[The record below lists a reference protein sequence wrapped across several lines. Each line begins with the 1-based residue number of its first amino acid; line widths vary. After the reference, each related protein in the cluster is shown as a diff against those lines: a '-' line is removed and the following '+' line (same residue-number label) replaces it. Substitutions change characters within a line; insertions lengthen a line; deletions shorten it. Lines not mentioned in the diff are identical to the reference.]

1 MRATGIIYNIGTLA
15 TAYGNEKKC
24 GKEQGD
30 IKQLHDAYVAMDG
43 ASIIAVGTGPAP
55 QELIGAGTQL
65 IDADGRLVTA
75 GLVDSHTH
83 LVFGGWRE
91 HELAQKLHGVAYLDI
106 LNAGGGIHSTVK
118 ATRGSTEDELYVKAK
133 DALMHMLVLGTTTVE
148 AKSGYG
154 LSYDDELKQL
164 RVAERLNDEG
174 PVEIVSTFMGAHA
187 VPKEYANNR
196 EAYISLLTERLI
208 PEVARLGLARYCD
221 VFCETAVFTSKES
234 EAILECAQSYG
245 LGAKIHAD
253 EIDAIGGSEVAG
265 KLHAISAEHL
275 IAATDS
281 GISALADGGTVAVLL
296 PATSFYLDKEFAPAN
311 KMIDAGVAVAVA
323 SDFNPGSTP
332 NLSLQ
337 LPMNIACYKYRM
349 TPEEVLTA
357 VTLNAAAA
365 IGLPDKLGT
374 VEPGKQADLL
384 IWDAP
389 NLDRIFYRYG
399 SNQVSTVIKKGE
411 IVAMDGTVIEKGRLA
426 DMRVSDFI
434 ELVASSE
441 PAPGGGSVS
450 AVAGAMG
457 IGLAAMT
464 AKLTASKKKY
474 ADVHELM
481 HSIIERADPFV
492 SDMTQGIDKDTDAY
506 NGFGIAAK
514 LPKETDEQKAIRKEA
529 MQNALKQA
537 AQIPFELLLNCERA
551 LEILSEGVGTI
562 NPNCYSDLGSGAA
575 NLRSAAQGAWLNVLI
590 NIGGIEDAEFAAEL
604 RTKGEAAIKHCYELA
619 DDAFAK
625 IEKYI
630 VG

>member
-1 MRATGIIYNIGTLA
+1 
-15 TAYGNEKKC
+15 
-24 GKEQGD
+24 
-30 IKQLHDAYVAMDG
+30 
-43 ASIIAVGTGPAP
+43 
-55 QELIGAGTQL
+55 
-65 IDADGRLVTA
+65 
-75 GLVDSHTH
+75 
-83 LVFGGWRE
+83 
-91 HELAQKLHGVAYLDI
+91 
-106 LNAGGGIHSTVK
+106 
-118 ATRGSTEDELYVKAK
+118 
-133 DALMHMLVLGTTTVE
+133 
-148 AKSGYG
+148 
-154 LSYDDELKQL
+154 
-164 RVAERLNDEG
+164 
-174 PVEIVSTFMGAHA
+174 
-187 VPKEYANNR
+187 
-196 EAYISLLTERLI
+196 
-208 PEVARLGLARYCD
+208 
-221 VFCETAVFTSKES
+221 
-234 EAILECAQSYG
+234 
-245 LGAKIHAD
+245 
-253 EIDAIGGSEVAG
+253 
-265 KLHAISAEHL
+265 
-275 IAATDS
+275 
-281 GISALADGGTVAVLL
+281 
-296 PATSFYLDKEFAPAN
+296 
-311 KMIDAGVAVAVA
+311 MIDAGVAVAVA

>member
-1 MRATGIIYNIGTLA
+1 
-15 TAYGNEKKC
+15 
-24 GKEQGD
+24 
-30 IKQLHDAYVAMDG
+30 
-43 ASIIAVGTGPAP
+43 
-55 QELIGAGTQL
+55 
-65 IDADGRLVTA
+65 
-75 GLVDSHTH
+75 
-83 LVFGGWRE
+83 
-91 HELAQKLHGVAYLDI
+91 
-106 LNAGGGIHSTVK
+106 
-118 ATRGSTEDELYVKAK
+118 
-133 DALMHMLVLGTTTVE
+133 
-148 AKSGYG
+148 
-154 LSYDDELKQL
+154 
-164 RVAERLNDEG
+164 
-174 PVEIVSTFMGAHA
+174 
-187 VPKEYANNR
+187 
-196 EAYISLLTERLI
+196 
-208 PEVARLGLARYCD
+208 
-221 VFCETAVFTSKES
+221 
-234 EAILECAQSYG
+234 
-245 LGAKIHAD
+245 
-253 EIDAIGGSEVAG
+253 
-265 KLHAISAEHL
+265 
-275 IAATDS
+275 
-281 GISALADGGTVAVLL
+281 
-296 PATSFYLDKEFAPAN
+296 
-311 KMIDAGVAVAVA
+311 
-323 SDFNPGSTP
+323 
-332 NLSLQ
+332 
-337 LPMNIACYKYRM
+337 
-349 TPEEVLTA
+349 
-357 VTLNAAAA
+357 
-365 IGLPDKLGT
+365 
-374 VEPGKQADLL
+374 
-384 IWDAP
+384 
-389 NLDRIFYRYG
+389 
-399 SNQVSTVIKKGE
+399 
-411 IVAMDGTVIEKGRLA
+411 MDGTVIEKGRLA